1 MNHDPNKKPNFY
13 KGNSTQEAFVLNILK
28 EKRNGYYVELGA
40 FDSNLGSN
48 TYHLEND
55 YEWNG
60 VSFEILDDRRNQFT
74 SNRKNP
80 CYGDALQFNYINYFE
95 ENNFPKQIDYLQ
107 VDIDAG
113 YQEDGRPFGNHY
125 LTLLGL
131 ISLPLTQYRFSV
143 ITFEHDANMYFRN
156 AAMRDAQREILDSL
170 GYTLVVREI
179 HEDWWVDPNVFPIND
194 YRKYLRWE
202 TL

>member
-1 MNHDPNKKPNFY
+1 MNPNLKLSNY
-13 KGNSTQEAFVLNILK
+13 KGNSSQESFVLSIFN
-28 EKRNGYYVELGA
+28 EKKNGCYVELGA
-40 FDSNLGSN
+40 FDSQLGSN
-48 TYHLEND
+48 TYHLEKD
-55 YEWNG
+55 YNWSG
-60 VSFEILDDRRNQFT
+60 VSFEILDDRRSEFT
-74 SNRKNP
+74 SNRVNP
-80 CYGDALQFNYINYFE
+80 CYGDALDFNYLNYFE

-113 YQEDGRPFGNHY
+113 YKEDGRPFGNHY

-143 ITFEHDANMYFRN
+143 ITFEHDSNMYFTG
-156 AAMRDAQREILDSL
+156 MRDAQREILDSL

-179 HEDWWVDPNVFPIND
+179 HEDWWVDPNVLPID
-194 YRKYLRWE
+194 KYRKYLRWE

>member
-1 MNHDPNKKPNFY
+1 MNPNNKPSFYNGDSSQELFVIDVLEQKKH
-13 KGNSTQEAFVLNILK
+13 
-28 EKRNGYYVELGA
+28 GYYVELGA
-40 FDSNLGSN
+40 FNSRLGSN
-48 TYHLEND
+48 TYHLEKD
-55 YEWNG
+55 YLWEG
-60 VSFEILDDRRNQFT
+60 VSFEIVDERRLEFV
-74 SNRKNP
+74 SNRTNP
-80 CYGDALQFNYINYFE
+80 CYGDALQFNYIEYFE
-95 ENNFPKQIDYLQ
+95 KNNYPKQIDYLQ

-113 YQEDGRPFGNHY
+113 YDYDCRPLGNHY

-170 GYTLVVREI
+170 GYTLVVREK
-179 HEDWWVDPNVFPIND
+179 HEDWWVDPNVIPIND
-194 YRKYLRWE
+194 FRKHLRWE

>member
-1 MNHDPNKKPNFY
+1 MNPNNKPSFYNGDSSQELFVIDVLEQKKH
-13 KGNSTQEAFVLNILK
+13 
-28 EKRNGYYVELGA
+28 GYYVELGA
-40 FDSNLGSN
+40 FNSRLGSN
-48 TYHLEND
+48 TYHLEKD
-55 YEWNG
+55 YLWEG
-60 VSFEILDDRRNQFT
+60 VSFEVVDERRLEFV
-74 SNRKNP
+74 SNRTNP
-80 CYGDALQFNYINYFE
+80 CYGDALQFNYIEYFE
-95 ENNFPKQIDYLQ
+95 KNNYPKQIDYLQ

-113 YQEDGRPFGNHY
+113 YDYDCRPIGNHY

-170 GYTLVVREI
+170 GYTLVVREK
-179 HEDWWVDPNVFPIND
+179 HEDWWVDPNVIPIND
-194 YRKYLRWE
+194 FRKHLRWE

>member
-1 MNHDPNKKPNFY
+1 MNPNNKPSFYNGDSSQELFVIDVLEQKKH
-13 KGNSTQEAFVLNILK
+13 
-28 EKRNGYYVELGA
+28 GYYVELGA
-40 FDSNLGSN
+40 FNSRLGSN
-48 TYHLEND
+48 TYHLEKD
-55 YEWNG
+55 YLWEG
-60 VSFEILDDRRNQFT
+60 VSFEVVDERRLEFV
-74 SNRKNP
+74 SNRTNP
-80 CYGDALQFNYINYFE
+80 CYGDALQFNYIEYFE
-95 ENNFPKQIDYLQ
+95 KNNYPKQIDYLQ

-113 YQEDGRPFGNHY
+113 YDYDCRPLGNHY

-170 GYTLVVREI
+170 GYTLVVREK
-179 HEDWWVDPNVFPIND
+179 HEDWWVDPIVIPIND
-194 YRKYLRWE
+194 FRKHLRWE